1 MDGAAEALFVAGTI
15 PLILAGGLHAAL
27 AIYDATR
34 PTFFTPLDDSARVSA
49 EATGIELVRM
59 FGSRSGRPS
68 MWRVWIGI
76 HVSHGLGV
84 MTFGLL
90 CLLIV
95 LDDPS
100 LVGEI
105 SGLRVITIAFPAAYL
120 VLSRRFW
127 FKGPAGIT
135 AASTACFLLSAVLSA

>member
-1 MDGAAEALFVAGTI
+1 MDGAAAALFIAGTV

-27 AIYDATR
+27 AVYDATR
-34 PTFFTPLDDSARVSA
+34 PTFFTPLEDSTRVAA
-49 EATGIELVRM
+49 EGTGIELVRM
-59 FGSRSGRPS
+59 FGGRSGRPS

-90 CLLIV
+90 CLSIV
-95 LDDPS
+95 LHNPS
-100 LVGEI
+100 LVGEVP
-105 SGLRVITIAFPAAYL
+105 GLRALSIAFPAAYL

-127 FKGPAGIT
+127 FRGPALIT
-135 AASTACFLLSAVLSA
+135 ATATACFAASAALSA